1 MWPFF
6 LWHVLPGAGLD
17 GADCPGKGYITTG
30 GDGFGTPYDEEEEDG
45 VGAADEELD
54 VDVEADVEVVVEV
67 EEDVEEEA
75 FDEEGLAGGGTTG
88 GASPAPP
95 VVAGWTTL
103 PIAVGLSV
111 YT

>member
-1 MWPFF
+1 
-6 LWHVLPGAGLD
+6 LPGAGLD

-30 GDGFGTPYDEEEEDG
+30 GEGFGTPYDEEEEDS

-54 VDVEADVEVVVEV
+54 VDVEADVEVVVEVEEDVEEYVEEDV

-95 VVAGWTTL
+95 VVAG
-103 PIAVGLSV
+103 
-111 YT
+111 